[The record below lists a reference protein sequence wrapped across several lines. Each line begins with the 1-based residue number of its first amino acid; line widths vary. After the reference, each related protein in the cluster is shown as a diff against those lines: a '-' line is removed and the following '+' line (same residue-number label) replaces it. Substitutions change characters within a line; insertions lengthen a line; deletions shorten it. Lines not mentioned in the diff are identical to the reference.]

1 MRPRWLSGCF
11 RPVFRHRLHRLPCLH
26 REDVDGFVQRAVAA
40 GAKVQTGGVAI
51 EGEGYFY
58 APTIVTDVAQDSEII
73 QDEVFGPVVT
83 VQKFTTAEEA
93 LEMANGVSYG
103 LSGSVMD
110 EGSGDGRKLCEEHGI
125 RYGQHQHP
133 LLPGT
138 GDALGRLQRQRHRRR
153 HVTVL
158 HRRVHQS
165 QAHRSCPLNPT

>member
-103 LSGSVMD
+103 LSGSVWTKDLATAANFAKNM
-110 EGSGDGRKLCEEHGI
+110 E
-125 RYGQHQHP
+125 YGTVSINTHSYQALEMP
-133 LLPGT
+133 WGGFKDSGT
-138 GDALGRLQRQRHRRR
+138 GADMSPYSIEEYTRVKHIAVAL
-153 HVTVL
+153 
-158 HRRVHQS
+158 
-165 QAHRSCPLNPT
+165 